1 MTHSSTESVSIS
13 RRTALLVLLISVA
26 LNAGG
31 QIFFK
36 SARVLQPDASLL
48 ALFTRPPI
56 WIGLLM
62 YGVSAVSWL
71 WVLARAQLSYAYP
84 ILALSYPLVVALSA
98 IFFAETISPLR
109 WIGVGF
115 IILGVSL
122 LART

>member
-1 MTHSSTESVSIS
+1 MTNSVSIS

-31 QIFFK
+31 QLFFK
-36 SARVLQPDASLL
+36 SARVLQPDASLVQ
-48 ALFTRPPI
+48 LFLHLPI
-56 WIGLLM
+56 WIGLVM
-62 YGVSAVSWL
+62 YGLSAVSWL

-84 ILALSYPLVVALSA
+84 ILSLSYPIVVGLSA
-98 IFFAETISPLR
+98 VFFGETISLLR